1 MLTLTTPREM
11 FIYYN
16 IKTNNTILH
25 KLLVK
30 WWFIVKLWTCKI
42 LININKKEQIIK
54 QTHTHTHTH
63 INTSIFP

>member
-11 FIYYN
+11 FIHYN

-30 WWFIVKLWTCKI
+30 WWFIVKI
-42 LININKKEQIIK
+42 
-54 QTHTHTHTH
+54 
-63 INTSIFP
+63 